1 MSYLTPE
8 ETAQQ
13 LRVEVPDVM
22 SLIEQGKLRA
32 IRIGDNIRIRQTELE
47 RLEVTCAAAPTA
59 GAGEDAGASLTTEAV
74 KLPAGQRWI
83 VTRSGRAKFRALGS
97 VAAGAEIWP
106 GHMQYP
112 IKFPK
117 EFMEAMLGRFRDEEV
132 PVGGKFDDPG
142 RGSLGE
148 FIQKK
153 LKIKMNPAV
162 YVAALLIE
170 EGYAAP
176 ARRGYIRFRSQNG
189 HLSRPLTGNRHA

>member
-1 MSYLTPE
+1 MHSYLTPE

-13 LRVEVPDVM
+13 LRIEVPDVM

-32 IRIGDNIRIRQTELE
+32 IRIGDNIRIRETELE
-47 RLEVTCAAAPTA
+47 RLEITCAAAPTA
-59 GAGEDAGASLTTEAV
+59 VDAPDASLTIDAM

-83 VTRSGRAKFRALGS
+83 VTRTGRAKFRALGS
-97 VAAGAEIWP
+97 AAAGVEIWP
-106 GHMQYP
+106 GRMQYP

-117 EFMEAMLGRFRDEEV
+117 EFMEALLARFRDEEV

-162 YVAALLIE
+162 YLAALLIE
-170 EGYAAP
+170 EGYADP
-176 ARRGYIRFRSQNG
+176 GRRGYIRFRSQKGHRSRPVTGNG
-189 HLSRPLTGNRHA
+189 HA